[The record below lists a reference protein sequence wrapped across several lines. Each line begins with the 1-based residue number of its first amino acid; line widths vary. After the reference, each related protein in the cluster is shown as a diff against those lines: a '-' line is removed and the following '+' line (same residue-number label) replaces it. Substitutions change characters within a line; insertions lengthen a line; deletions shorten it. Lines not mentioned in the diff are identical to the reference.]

1 MPDLMTDPA
10 ARADEIAVRDG
21 HSTFLLDEAAQTATM
36 RRVGLRLLP
45 LLLLLYVVNFIDRTN
60 VSFAAPQMSRDLGLG
75 AAAFGLGAGVFFIG
89 YALFEVPS
97 NLLLARVGA
106 RAWIARIAITW
117 GVLAAA
123 MMFVRDA
130 RDFYLL

>member
-10 ARADEIAVRDG
+10 TRAAETAARDELLTDP
-21 HSTFLLDEAAQTATM
+21 LDEAAQAATM
-36 RRVGLRLLP
+36 RQVGRRLLP

-60 VSFAAPQMSRDLGLG
+60 VSFAAAQMSRDLGLG

-106 RAWIARIAITW
+106 RAWIARIAIT
-117 GVLAAA
+117 
-123 MMFVRDA
+123 
-130 RDFYLL
+130 